1 VKRLI
6 VVFFLSVTILFSL
19 SCKPSI
25 AADPLMVFC
34 GAAFKRPMEDITKL
48 YQQRT
53 GGRVDVAYGNLSM
66 LLSQILLSR
75 QGDVLVAPSPE
86 IMERAL
92 EKKVVESE
100 SIRNIAYLVPTINTR
115 KGNPKNISGLKD
127 LARPGI
133 RVGLANPEIV
143 YIGAV
148 AAEIIENNLSG
159 DEKIALQ
166 QNIVTYVEDFNKLA
180 TLIVLNHVDAI
191 IGMHFLEG
199 WYPDKVSTV
208 KLKPAEVSRIG
219 SAQAAVVTHTAK
231 KAMAGSFID
240 FLASDEVR
248 AIFRKYHYFGT
259 TQEAFSWVGEA
270 VPVKENVAPAKG
282 GRTGR

>member
-1 VKRLI
+1 MKRFV
-6 VVFFLSVTILFSL
+6 VVFFLSVTMLFSL
-19 SCKPSI
+19 YCKPSV

-34 GAAFKRPMEDITKL
+34 GAAFKRPMEDIAKL

-100 SIRNIAYLVPTINTR
+100 SIRSIAYLVPTINTR
-115 KGNPKNISGLKD
+115 KGNPKNIGGLKD

-133 RVGLANPEIV
+133 RVGLASPEIV

-159 DEKIALQ
+159 AEKIALQ

-180 TLIVLNHVDAI
+180 TLIALNHVDAI

-219 SAQAAVVTHTAK
+219 SAQAAVVTCTAK
-231 KAMAGSFID
+231 KAAAGNFVG
-240 FLASDEVR
+240 FLASEEVR

-259 TQEAFSWVGEA
+259 SQEAFSWVGEE
-270 VPVKENVAPAKG
+270 VPVQENIAPAKG
-282 GRTGR
+282 GR